1 MNKKDKEIMEKV
13 PKNKIVIACYDY
25 TIQGI
30 YEEILNDVKKIS
42 SKFESKIE
50 VKYEQGKELKERA
63 VYYSRNEKTGL
74 CITFAIDEDKE
85 EFILYYIYRSK
96 FCSLPDDEKDTREI
110 FKKYKLDEYDCLLD
124 TLKSILNGFRIKTL
138 MELRKEETTLKI
150 KIVEG

>member
-1 MNKKDKEIMEKV
+1 MNKKDKEIMEKL
-13 PKNKIVIACYDY
+13 PKNKIGIACFDY

-30 YEEILNDVKKIS
+30 YKEILNDVKKIS

-50 VKYEQGKELKERA
+50 VKYEQGEELKERV

-74 CITFAIDEDKE
+74 CLTFAVDEDKE

-96 FCSLPDDEKDTREI
+96 IYSLPDDEKDTREI

-138 MELRKEETTLKI
+138 MEVTALKI
-150 KIVEG
+150 KIAEV